1 MFAEFGVYSLTSFVF
16 VNLLDFPDG
25 EMLKYCAVCLFQGLF
40 YRVVGGEVSPFR
52 LVRLSAEELLSK
64 EISEWRKPDAPEV
77 NVTSLQ
83 LYTKH
88 RSSCDLKSSLLRYLI
103 KLAILQDA

>member
-1 MFAEFGVYSLTSFVF
+1 
-16 VNLLDFPDG
+16 
-25 EMLKYCAVCLFQGLF
+25 MLKYCVVCLFQGLF

-77 NVTSLQ
+77 NTTFL
-83 LYTKH
+83 
-88 RSSCDLKSSLLRYLI
+88 
-103 KLAILQDA
+103 

>member
-1 MFAEFGVYSLTSFVF
+1 M
-16 VNLLDFPDG
+16 
-25 EMLKYCAVCLFQGLF
+25 VCLFQGLF

-77 NVTSLQ
+77 NTTFL
-83 LYTKH
+83 
-88 RSSCDLKSSLLRYLI
+88 
-103 KLAILQDA
+103 